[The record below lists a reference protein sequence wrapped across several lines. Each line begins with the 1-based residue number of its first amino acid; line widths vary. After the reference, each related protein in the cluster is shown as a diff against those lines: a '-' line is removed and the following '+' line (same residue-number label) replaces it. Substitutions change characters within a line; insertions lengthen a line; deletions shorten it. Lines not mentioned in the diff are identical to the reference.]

1 MLQLHDRVECKVSW
15 CSCVVTVTVVR
26 SIDAAVRAW
35 YMLPP
40 GCSDHRASRIKSVSP
55 PHISQAESH
64 ADMRTVIAF
73 SRAAS
78 VTIAHCS
85 SSPISSS
92 SYPPLAPPHHF
103 SRCSVHTPHLSSPR
117 TMSMLSSM
125 SSFFQNLVK
134 SDSSSDFYTLGV
146 DIGTTSIK
154 AVVTHSV
161 ASQAPAA
168 VSAPQQHTPPPT
180 FKHTILSHHS
190 TDHLA
195 TLPTHSSSHSAIV
208 SEQDTTKLLLSIQSV
223 VRALPADHRRKVE
236 YVGVSCAMHGVV
248 LWHDRQAVPFS
259 TALFQQSNST
269 PTFSSTPPH
278 SNYIDWRDGRCTPA
292 FLLQLNASLP
302 HPSPV
307 HPLISGR
314 YLHTGY
320 GIATLAHMAAHNSS
334 FFSHYTRAG
343 TIGDYFVWLL
353 MNVRDDLSPASRS
366 IAYPSY
372 IHPTNAAAWGGFD
385 IDKMQWETDRIAS
398 MRIPSSLLPTVM
410 QSSPLFPLTPS
421 MCHFL
426 GVNPAAHTA
435 VSVGDA
441 QASVYA
447 VQPTPRQLV
456 LYIGTS
462 AQVSLLVDEKDNEE
476 MEAHGG
482 GDGHDVEMEGGERQ
496 GEPSVA
502 PHGGEMDRPE
512 AYGELSISVAPF
524 ANARGEGEESVL
536 EPAADSQSSL
546 PRAFSVP
553 STNPLQ
559 RPVSPG
565 AAPRLPTCE
574 YRPYLTSEKLLVCA
588 SVTGGN
594 ALEWLAR
601 ALQSLHTQLSSP
613 SPLSPTA
620 LLQAQAPAPAF
631 SYTLPASAASAVT
644 PSSSSRH
651 EHPLS
656 YYYTILLRNGYH
668 YMALPPAVRFH
679 PTFFSERSSASS
691 SPHAQLTFLSS
702 HITALSPGS
711 LASALSLGIVENLH
725 LLLTASLGPL
735 ERDRLRRAEELVCVG
750 GAVRRNGMLRVYAEK
765 VFGKRAVV
773 AAGVRVAATG
783 AAGGSGGGS
792 EGKPGRLEVE
802 EEGSE
807 DTSMYWPDAA
817 FGVAVFGLQRL
828 WEQRVKTLIANKAM
842 HAL

>member
-1 MLQLHDRVECKVSW
+1 ML
-15 CSCVVTVTVVR
+15 
-26 SIDAAVRAW
+26 A
-35 YMLPP
+35 
-40 GCSDHRASRIKSVSP
+40 
-55 PHISQAESH
+55 
-64 ADMRTVIAF
+64 
-73 SRAAS
+73 
-78 VTIAHCS
+78 
-85 SSPISSS
+85 
-92 SYPPLAPPHHF
+92 
-103 SRCSVHTPHLSSPR
+103 
-117 TMSMLSSM
+117 SM
-125 SSFFQNLVK
+125 SSFFKDLVK
-134 SDSSSDFYTLGV
+134 SDTSSDFYTLGI
-146 DIGTTSIK
+146 DIGTSSIK
-154 AVVTHSV
+154 AVITHSI
-161 ASQAPAA
+161 AAQPPTPPSSQPHHAA
-168 VSAPQQHTPPPT
+168 PPT
-180 FKHTILSHHS
+180 FTHSILSHHS
-190 TDHLA
+190 TDNNAAITSH
-195 TLPTHSSSHSAIV
+195 PSSSHPT
-208 SEQDTTKLLLSIQSV
+208 SEQDTTKLILAIQSV
-223 VRALPADHRRKVE
+223 VRALPADQRRKVE

-248 LWHDRQAVPFS
+248 LWHDRLAVPYT
-259 TALFQQSNST
+259 TALFHQSNST
-269 PTFSSTPPH
+269 PTFSQTPPH
-278 SNYIDWRDGRCTPA
+278 SNYIDWRDNRCTAA
-292 FLLQLNASLP
+292 FLSQLNASLP

-320 GIATLAHMAAHNSS
+320 GIATLAHAAAHNPS

-343 TIGDYFVWLL
+343 TIGDYFVWLM

-366 IAYPSY
+366 ISYPSY
-372 IHPTNAAAWGGFD
+372 IHPSNAAAWGCFD
-385 IDKMQWETDRIAS
+385 IDKMQWETDRIMA

-426 GVNPAAHTA
+426 GVNPSAHTA

-462 AQVSLLVDEKDNEE
+462 AQVSLLVDEKDNEVE
-476 MEAHGG
+476 THDGDDGDDVDMEQ
-482 GDGHDVEMEGGERQ
+482 GERQ
-496 GEPSVA
+496 GEPSVV
-502 PHGGEMDRPE
+502 PEGHGMERPE
-512 AYGELSISVAPF
+512 AYGEPSVSIAPF

-536 EPAADSQSSL
+536 EPQGQGQGSSGQSSL
-546 PRAFSVP
+546 PRAFSAA
-553 STNPLQ
+553 STDASHP
-559 RPVSPG
+559 PGSPKSG
-565 AAPRLPTCE
+565 PRMPTCE

-588 SVTGGN
+588 SLTGGN

-620 LLQAQAPAPAF
+620 LLQAQSPAAAF
-631 SYTLPASAASAVT
+631 SYTLPASAVSSAT

-651 EHPLS
+651 ERPLS

-679 PTFFSERSSASS
+679 PTFFAERSTASPSS

-702 HITALSPGS
+702 HITAMSPGS

-735 ERDRLRRAEELVCVG
+735 ERDRLRRVEELVCIG

-765 VFGKRAVV
+765 VFGKPAVV
-773 AAGVRVAATG
+773 AAGMRVSAG
-783 AAGGSGGGS
+783 AAAGSGGGAS
-792 EGKPGRLEVE
+792 NGKLGRLDVEE

-807 DTSMYWPDAA
+807 DTSIYWPDGA

-828 WEQRVKTLIANKAM
+828 WEARMKTIIANKAM
-842 HAL
+842 HAS